1 MEDSENKKME
11 RKENLGERRE
21 RRRITNSVSMTFA
34 GQGESNSRFHSPLIN
49 HHLIILKRKKIKS
62 SLCETQISLSLLL
75 PLSENPPHVSPA
87 NWLPPNPYYTP
98 SRNRKLY
105 FPKSSSLGQ
114 SSMSLRALASFC
126 FSTSL
131 RSSHSVSSSWPWA

>member
-1 MEDSENKKME
+1 MKDSENKKME
-11 RKENLGERRE
+11 RKENLGERRV
-21 RRRITNSVSMTFA
+21 RRWITNSVSMAFA
-34 GQGESNSRFHSPLIN
+34 GQEESNSLFHSPLIN
-49 HHLIILKRKKIKS
+49 HCLIIVKRKKRKS
-62 SLCETQISLSLLL
+62 SLCETQIPLSLLL
-75 PLSENPPHVSPA
+75 PLLENPPHVSPA
-87 NWLPPNPYYTP
+87 DRLPPTPYYTS

>member
-1 MEDSENKKME
+1 MNGGQ
-11 RKENLGERRE
+11 RKQKDGEEGEFGGKE

>member
-1 MEDSENKKME
+1 MNSKNRKME
-11 RKENLGERRE
+11 RKENLGERTE
-21 RRRITNSVSMTFA
+21 RRQITNSVSMAFA

-49 HHLIILKRKKIKS
+49 HRLKILKRKKRKS
-62 SLCETQISLSLLL
+62 SLCETRISLALLL
-75 PLSENPPHVSPA
+75 PLSENPPRVSPA
-87 NWLPPNPYYTP
+87 DRLPPAPYYTP

-105 FPKSSSLGQ
+105 FPKSSSRGQ